1 MQKNNKL
8 ISYAMDFASY
18 IVSKTEN
25 INRIILHGSIARGDF
40 NENSDV
46 DIFIDTNDKKLEKRI
61 NKIIE
66 DYYKTKKFKEWKL
79 KGIENLFSV
88 IVGNLNSDEWKNLKR
103 AMINTGIILYGKYKG
118 NVEKVNQYVVL
129 TFENIKPDKKRV
141 AVHRKLFGFG
151 KGKQKYPGDVEKSG
165 GMKLGK
171 GVIVLPVENMKKIK
185 EYLRKKK
192 VSFRIYDFWSDSP
205 VK

>member
-18 IVSKTEN
+18 LILKSED
-25 INRIILHGSIARGDF
+25 INQIILHGSVSRGDF

-46 DIFIDTNDKKLEKRI
+46 DIFIDTNKKNSDKKIDLITE
-61 NKIIE
+61 N
-66 DYYKTKKFKEWKL
+66 YYKTNKFKEWKL
-79 KGIENLFSV
+79 KGIENPFSV
-88 IVGNLNSDEWKNLKR
+88 IVGGLNDKEWKDLKR
-103 AMINTGIILYGKYKG
+103 AIINTGITLYGKYKE

-129 TFENIKPDKKRV
+129 TFENIKPEKKRV

-151 KGKQKYPGDVEKSG
+151 KGKKRYSGEVEKS
-165 GMKLGK
+165 KAIRIGK
-171 GVIVLPVENMKKIK
+171 GVILVPVENIKKIK

-192 VSFRIYDFWSDSP
+192 VQFKIYDFWSDISIN
-205 VK
+205 